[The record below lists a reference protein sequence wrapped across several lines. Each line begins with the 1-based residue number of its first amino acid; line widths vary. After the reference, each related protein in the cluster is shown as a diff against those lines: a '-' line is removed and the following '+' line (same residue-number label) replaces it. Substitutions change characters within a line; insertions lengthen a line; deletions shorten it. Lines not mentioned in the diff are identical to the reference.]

1 MFGEVYL
8 CRFPYTD
15 GVGSKPDEVVSPSQV
30 ERAEGGDLRPE
41 EMGVRHETEGACGLA
56 RRGVRKSE

>member
-15 GVGSKPDEVVSPSQV
+15 GVGSRPDEVVSPSQA
-30 ERAEGGDLRPE
+30 ERAEGVNLRPE
-41 EMGVRHETEGACGLA
+41 G
-56 RRGVRKSE
+56 RGVSK

>member
-15 GVGSKPDEVVSPSQV
+15 GVVSKPDEVVLSSQA

-41 EMGVRHETEGACGLA
+41 V
-56 RRGVRKSE
+56 